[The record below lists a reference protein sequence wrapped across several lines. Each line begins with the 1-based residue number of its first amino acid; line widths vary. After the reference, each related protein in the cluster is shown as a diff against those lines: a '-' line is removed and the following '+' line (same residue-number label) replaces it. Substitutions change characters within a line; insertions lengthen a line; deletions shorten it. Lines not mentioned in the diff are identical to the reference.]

1 MFHTV
6 VRHLVFLCLLLQFW
20 LQFTCVHI
28 YIRYFFFPWI
38 IKIISFLSH
47 PLGRH
52 WSLSMCLGC
61 SVLLQFT
68 FYQICFS
75 MLNTLD
81 NVSSF
86 GLSVR
91 CCNLAT
97 LHISS
102 DLNYLFIW
110 NIIIRQCVKLW
121 FISWDVVIGYT
132 IRSSAPFFIGSTFSD
147 FSSFLTI
154 FRNFSLLYY

>member
-20 LQFTCVHI
+20 LQFTCAHI
-28 YIRYFFFPWI
+28 YIRYYFFSPNH
-38 IKIISFLSH
+38 KEYLLPVSSFRKALITLYVFGMQCFATVYIVSD
-47 PLGRH
+47 LFY
-52 WSLSMCLGC
+52 
-61 SVLLQFT
+61 LL
-68 FYQICFS
+68 IWNIS

-86 GLSVR
+86 LISVR
-91 CCNLAT
+91 CCVLAT
-97 LHISS
+97 LYISS

-121 FISWDVVIGYT
+121 FISWDVVIGYI

-147 FSSFLTI
+147 FTF
-154 FRNFSLLYY
+154 F